1 MKRQEGGELEFP
13 GGCSTVGGDGARYGC
28 STTPASALMINAAR
42 DQDGE
47 IILREQDVEQR
58 LLVHVQW

>member
-1 MKRQEGGELEFP
+1 MKRQEGGVL
-13 GGCSTVGGDGARYGC
+13 VGAALLAVMVFEYGC
-28 STTPASALMINAAR
+28 STPASALMINAAR
-42 DQDGE
+42 DQDGK